1 VTHHEIDRLSP
12 EEISYLYD
20 IPLSEV
26 HGTLD
31 DTMKVMR
38 SLTLE
43 AARLESNDYSPTF
56 SYVKSDKVCVV
67 CESLILDE
75 GERIYIAGAQNL
87 VYCSKECQD
96 EVPPEVIIM
105 QQRYGLPIDKILKW
119 SLQSFKKSIL
129 AAQALELTHSK
140 FKRMCMAYLKIDISK
155 YYSEEECEASS
166 GIYDKVHNFVSQAV
180 REYGHSHLNFEN
192 LSAEIAAM

>member
-1 VTHHEIDRLSP
+1 MRI
-12 EEISYLYD
+12 
-20 IPLSEV
+20 
-26 HGTLD
+26 
-31 DTMKVMR
+31 MR

-43 AARLESNDYSPTF
+43 AARLESHDYSPSF

-96 EVPPEVIIM
+96 EMPPEVIAM
-105 QQRYGLPIDKILKW
+105 QQRYGLEIDKILKW
-119 SLQSFKKSIL
+119 ALQSFKKSAL

-140 FKRMCMAYLKIDISK
+140 FKRMCMAYLKIDIGK
-155 YYSEEECEASS
+155 YYSEEEVSV
-166 GIYDKVHNFVSQAV
+166 GVYDKVHNFLSQAI
-180 REYGHSHLNFEN
+180 REYGQSHLDFDKVT
-192 LSAEIAAM
+192 AEIAAI